1 MLIPLYADMSYQ
13 SFPVL
18 LGYTIASRKHFKK
31 NTVYMVLSDYMSN
44 YKLYNLPEP
53 FWGGVLIDKR
63 VLFLNPV

>member
-31 NTVYMVLSDYMSN
+31 NIVYMILSDYLSN
-44 YKLYNLPEP
+44 YKLYDLPEP
-53 FWGGVLIDKR
+53 F
-63 VLFLNPV
+63 